1 MTIGFLTRGA
11 KLIEQ
16 QIILQRWLFV
26 EMMWFYGQLIF
37 HIASAIS
44 FKMMPEERN
53 IQDGDIVMD

>member
-1 MTIGFLTRGA
+1 MSIGLLTRGA

-44 FKMMPEERN
+44 FKMMPEE
-53 IQDGDIVMD
+53 